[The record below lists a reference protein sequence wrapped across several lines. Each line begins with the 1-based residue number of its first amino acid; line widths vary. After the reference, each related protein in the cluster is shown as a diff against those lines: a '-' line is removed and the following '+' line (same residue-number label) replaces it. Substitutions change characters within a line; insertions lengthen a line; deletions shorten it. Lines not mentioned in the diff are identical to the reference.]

1 MNNFNLK
8 NIKCFVFDTDG
19 TIYLGNDLIDGAKE
33 LFNYFDKNNIKF
45 YFLTNNSSK
54 TSKLYFKKLF
64 RLGINNIK
72 EEQIITS
79 GDITI
84 DYIKKIKKNPRIYL
98 VGTKELEDQFRNN
111 GINLTVEMNE
121 NIDFVVVGFD
131 TSFEYKKAMIACKY
145 ISSGIPFIA
154 TNKDIKCPIGDE
166 EFIPDCGSIAK
177 MIETVTGINPK
188 FIGKPSKET
197 VDYLLD
203 KANMPKDKIAIVGDR
218 LYTDIAMG
226 FNNGIRSIL
235 VLSGETKIGD
245 LKNSKIIPDFIFD
258 NVYKLHEKLNKL

>member
-33 LFNYFDKNNIKF
+33 LFNYFDKNNIKY

-54 TSKLYFKKLF
+54 TSKLYFKKLL

-72 EEQIITS
+72 EEQVITS

-84 DYIKKIKKNPRIYL
+84 DYIKKIKRNPRIYL
-98 VGTKELEDQFRNN
+98 VGTKELEKQFIDN
-111 GINLTVEMNE
+111 GIILIKETDE

-131 TSFEYKKAMIACKY
+131 TNFEYRKAVIACKY
-145 ISSGIPFIA
+145 ISNGIPFIA

-166 EFIPDCGSIAK
+166 EFIPDCGSIVK
-177 MIETVTGINPK
+177 MIEAVTGINPK

-203 KANMPKDKIAIVGDR
+203 KAYVSKDKIAIVGDR

-226 FNNGIRSIL
+226 FNNGICSIL
-235 VLSGETKIGD
+235 VLTGETKIND
-245 LKNSKIIPDFIFD
+245 LKNTKIVPDFIFD
-258 NVYKLHEKLNKL
+258 SVYKLYQRLDKF